1 MKQKKMPMRKCVGC
15 TEMKEKKEL
24 VRVVKA
30 PDITDENGEIV
41 QKGDISV
48 DLTGKKPGRGA
59 YVCRDA
65 ECLKRAIRQKQLERQ
80 LEITMNEEITGAL
93 TAEMDRLNAG
103 KNAET

>member
-15 TEMKEKKEL
+15 TEMKEKKER

-59 YVCRDA
+59 YVCRSVG
-65 ECLKRAIRQKQLERQ
+65 CLAAARKARRLEKTFSCRIPD
-80 LEITMNEEITGAL
+80 EVY
-93 TAEMDRLNAG
+93 DRL
-103 KNAET
+103 EQELQQS